1 MALEHALLV
10 ALRERS
16 GSGLELAK
24 RFERTIGFFWHASHQ
39 QIYRTLG
46 RMADDGWVDV
56 ETVPQS
62 GRPDKKVYEV
72 SALGEKVLGE
82 WLATPTPPE
91 RMRTELAV
99 KMRGASF
106 GDRDALLAE
115 LRVRL
120 AEHHARLAAYE
131 QMASEQF
138 PDPASLSTP
147 ARDRWLVLRGG
158 LLLEE
163 FWIAWLTEYLTA
175 YAPTGDLPRPSEEQ
189 Q

>member
-16 GSGLELAK
+16 GSGLELAR

-46 RMADDGWVDV
+46 RMADDGWLGV
-56 ETVPQS
+56 ETIEQS

-72 SALGEKVLGE
+72 STLGEKVLAE

-91 RMRTELAV
+91 RLRTDLAV
-99 KMRGASF
+99 KLRGASF
-106 GDRDALLAE
+106 GDRAALLAE

-120 AEHHARLAAYE
+120 AEHRARLTAYQ
-131 QMASEQF
+131 QMAAEQF
-138 PDPASLSTP
+138 SDTTKLSDT

-158 LLLEE
+158 LLMEE
-163 FWIAWLTEYLTA
+163 FWIAWLTEYLDA
-175 YAPTGDLPRPSEEQ
+175 YAPEEQ
-189 Q
+189 